1 MSQEP
6 CKYFSGV
13 CVVEAVKTV
22 LCSTRDSEVW
32 EMSQARYK
40 CLISLMLKKKKK
52 KKNSP
57 ELLTVT
63 GVRQICTFSGKR
75 PEREPAESSISQKR
89 PWPRPD
95 NQA

>member
-13 CVVEAVKTV
+13 CVVEAVKAV

-32 EMSQARYK
+32 EMSQAHYK

-52 KKNSP
+52 KNFP
-57 ELLTVT
+57 GTVD
-63 GVRQICTFSGKR
+63 SHW
-75 PEREPAESSISQKR
+75 RETDLHFFWKEAR
-89 PWPRPD
+89 T
-95 NQA
+95 